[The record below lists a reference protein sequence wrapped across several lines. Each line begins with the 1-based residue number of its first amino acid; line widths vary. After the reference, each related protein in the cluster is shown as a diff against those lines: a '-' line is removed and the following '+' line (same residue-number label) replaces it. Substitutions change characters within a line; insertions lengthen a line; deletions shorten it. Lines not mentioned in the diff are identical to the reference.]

1 MNIEDEIE
9 TILSNIKL
17 NEYDQ
22 LTDIEELRKMAIDKV
37 FSKFMRYERN
47 FDNKS
52 IAQKE
57 LKNFEFIDIDDL
69 VKGDFIRYFN
79 LRNFYD
85 LKLVIGG
92 TILTTNFENTGD
104 LLIFAPY
111 GVKRIKTNIFFKRI
125 KPDNLIKMKLV
136 QIANSI

>member
-37 FSKFMRYERN
+37 FSKFMRYEMN
-47 FDNKS
+47 LENKS

>member
-1 MNIEDEIE
+1 MNIDEEIE

-22 LTDIEELRKMAIDKV
+22 LNDIEELRQMAIDKV

-47 FDNKS
+47 LENKS
-52 IAQKE
+52 IAEKE

-69 VKGDFIRYFN
+69 KKGDFVRYFN

-104 LLIFAPY
+104 LLIYAPY
-111 GVKRIKTNIFFKRI
+111 GIKRIKPNIFFKRI
-125 KPDNLIKMKLV
+125 KPDNLIKMKLI
-136 QIANSI
+136 QIANSV